1 MLIEKQQDYNTID
14 KVKEK
19 EAGGQ
24 EEKDDRYG
32 KLDEIIREF
41 KDKEGS
47 LITILHQAQNI
58 FGHLP
63 REVQIYVAR
72 SLGIPFPEVYGVVS
86 FYSLFTMKKR
96 GKYTIEVCMGTACY
110 VKGVKEILEKIKEE
124 LGIEPGEVSDDGR
137 FTIETTRCKGACSL
151 APVIAI
157 GEDIHGKISPEDIP
171 EILNK
176 YE

>member
-1 MLIEKQQDYNTID
+1 
-14 KVKEK
+14 
-19 EAGGQ
+19 
-24 EEKDDRYG
+24 
-32 KLDEIIREF
+32 
-41 KDKEGS
+41 
-47 LITILHQAQNI
+47 
-58 FGHLP
+58 
-63 REVQIYVAR
+63 
-72 SLGIPFPEVYGVVS
+72 
-86 FYSLFTMKKR
+86 
-96 GKYTIEVCMGTACY
+96 MGTACY